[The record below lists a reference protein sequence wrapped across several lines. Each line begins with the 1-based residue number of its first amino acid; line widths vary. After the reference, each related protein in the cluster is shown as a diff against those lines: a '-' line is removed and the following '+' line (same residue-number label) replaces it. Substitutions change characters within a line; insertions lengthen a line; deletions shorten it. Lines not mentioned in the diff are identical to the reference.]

1 MGRNRKNPT
10 GARPH
15 LRHSLRL
22 RAALAVGLTAMVIST
37 SLAAAA
43 YLTMSSSL
51 VDDREE
57 AGTRQAFINARLLR
71 ARLDPPPQDVGELLA
86 GLEAG
91 PSGGSLLE
99 LRGQWYSSSL
109 DLERSRLPSAL
120 RALVEQG
127 EAGTQRINGP
137 DGVELAVG
145 VPVGTVDARYYEVT
159 SFAETEAALT
169 TMRTVLAVGA
179 LIATAVGAIVGVV
192 LSGRILRPLREVAG
206 VARRIVSGTTEVR
219 LDASGDADL
228 QPLTDAFNEM
238 LDALDERVLREAAFA
253 SDVSHELRGPLTTL
267 SAAVHVVN
275 RRRDDLPA
283 DVVESVD
290 ALDDQVQAFNEL
302 VLDLLEISRFD
313 AGTARLESRPID
325 LVRFCEE
332 VIADRGLDVR
342 VDTAGVDPT
351 DADGA
356 ECPVDPRRLQQAL
369 ANLLDNAERYA
380 GGATRVGVVRDGDVV
395 RIEVDDEGPGVPSAE
410 RESVFNRFV
419 RGAVGRRAGSPSG
432 TGLGLALSRRH
443 IELHG
448 GRLWVDDRPGG
459 GARFVIELPVR
470 SRAGAW

>member
-1 MGRNRKNPT
+1 
-10 GARPH
+10 
-15 LRHSLRL
+15 
-22 RAALAVGLTAMVIST
+22 MVIST

-43 YLTMSSSL
+43 YLTMSTSL
-51 VDDREE
+51 VADREE

-71 ARLDPPPQDVGELLA
+71 ARLDPPPQDVGALLA

-99 LRGQWYSSSL
+99 LGGQWYSSSL
-109 DLERSRLPSAL
+109 DLERSRLPGPL

-127 EAGTQRINGP
+127 EAGTQRITGP

-192 LSGRILRPLREVAG
+192 LSGRILRPLRDVAG
-206 VARRIVSGTTEVR
+206 VARRIVSGTADAR

-275 RRRDDLPA
+275 RRRDDLPD

-290 ALDDQVQAFNEL
+290 ALDEQVQAFNEL

-313 AGTARLESRPID
+313 AGTARLEARPID

-332 VIADRGLDVR
+332 VVADKGLDVPVEHTGSER
-342 VDTAGVDPT
+342 K
-351 DADGA
+351 

-369 ANLLDNAERYA
+369 SNLLDNAERYA
-380 GGATRVGVVRDGDVV
+380 GGATRIGVVSRGDEV
-395 RIEVDDEGPGVPSAE
+395 RIEVDDEGPGVPPPE

-443 IELHG
+443 VELHG
-448 GRLWVDDRPGG
+448 GRLRVEDRPGG
-459 GARFVIELPVR
+459 GARFVIELPTQLDEVVL
-470 SRAGAW
+470 